1 MSERICSSEGAENIS
16 GSRRFCRNLADM
28 VESEGRDLLLSE
40 EYLKEVK
47 G

>member
-1 MSERICSSEGAENIS
+1 MCSSEGAENIS
-16 GSRRFCRNLADM
+16 GSSRFCRSLAD
-28 VESEGRDLLLSE
+28 VVGSGGSDLLLSE

>member
-1 MSERICSSEGAENIS
+1 MCSSEGAENIS
-16 GSRRFCRNLADM
+16 GSRRFCRSLAD
-28 VESEGRDLLLSE
+28 VVGSGGRDLLLSE